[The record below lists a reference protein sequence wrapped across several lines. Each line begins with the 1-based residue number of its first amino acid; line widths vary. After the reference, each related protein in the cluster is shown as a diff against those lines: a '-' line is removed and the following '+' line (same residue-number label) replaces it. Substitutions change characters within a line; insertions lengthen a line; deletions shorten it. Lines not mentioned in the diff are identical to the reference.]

1 MIIQTQ
7 LSDINL
13 RFNTKGLIPA
23 IAQASRDGRVLM
35 MAWMN
40 QQAFDKT
47 LETGQAHFWSRSR
60 QKLWRK
66 GETSG
71 NTLQVR
77 SIQLD
82 CDSDVLLLE
91 VEAAGPACH
100 TGARSCFFTTIATHS
115 EPVSKKRENLE
126 PEVGFNLES
135 LYQTLLD
142 RQRNPKPGS
151 YTNQLLTQGEDEIV
165 KKIGEEAVEIIL
177 AAKGQGNPRLV
188 EEIADLTYHT
198 LVLMVLRGL
207 APNDILAELDRRH
220 AG

>member
-1 MIIQTQ
+1 MQTQ

-13 RFNTKGLIPA
+13 RFNRKGLIPA
-23 IAQASRDGRVLM
+23 IAQASNDGRVLM

-82 CDSDVLLLE
+82 CDSDALLLE

-115 EPVSKKRENLE
+115 EPVSTSRENLE
-126 PEVGFNLES
+126 PEAGINLES
-135 LYQTLLD
+135 LFQTLLD

-151 YTNQLLTQGEDEIV
+151 YTNQLLNQGEDEIV

-177 AAKGQGNPRLV
+177 AAKGQGNPRLI

-198 LVLMVLRGL
+198 LVLLVLRGL

>member
-1 MIIQTQ
+1 MQTQ
-7 LSDINL
+7 LSDIHL
-13 RFNTKGLIPA
+13 RFNKKGLIPA
-23 IAQASRDGRVLM
+23 IAQASSDGRVLM

-60 QKLWRK
+60 HKLWRK

-91 VEAAGPACH
+91 VEANGPACH
-100 TGARSCFFTTIATHS
+100 TGARSCFFTTIAANS
-115 EPVSKKRENLE
+115 EPVSTSREHHE
-126 PEVGFNLES
+126 PGAGFTLES

-177 AAKGQGNPRLV
+177 AAKSQGNPRLI

-198 LVLMVLRGL
+198 LVLLVLRGL
-207 APNDILAELDRRH
+207 APNDILAELARRH

>member
-126 PEVGFNLES
+126 PEAGFSLES